1 MNAAPYAAT
10 VAASVRQNAVE
21 QAMPM
26 TPRVRAPTAVTMK
39 AATTW
44 SSSMPPNR
52 NTRLKIGTDSSKSK
66 RTNDI
71 EASSLPQ
78 RIEKEGKLLASMS
91 FVLLLL
97 LL

>member
-1 MNAAPYAAT
+1 
-10 VAASVRQNAVE
+10 
-21 QAMPM
+21 M

-78 RIEKEGKLLASMS
+78 RIEKEGSLVTKSRSIVCRSRSLLMAPAVRAGVMKASS
-91 FVLLLL
+91 TI
-97 LL
+97 